1 MDPSPANAAPQ
12 DPRGLPSPG
21 LRALNFILFQLGWLA
36 CAYSMLHRH
45 PGWGVC
51 AVLAVVMIHLG
62 LCRRPL
68 QELRLILLIGVVGMP
83 IDMAQFKAGLIV
95 PLVWHPVATPM
106 WFFALYALLATT
118 LNASLG
124 WLRGRPVLA
133 AVLGAIGGPL
143 AYYAGARIGAITL
156 TGESLAVLGILWAGL
171 MPGMIWTS
179 RRIN

>member
-12 DPRGLPSPG
+12 DPRRS
-21 LRALNFILFQLGWLA
+21 
-36 CAYSMLHRH
+36 
-45 PGWGVC
+45 
-51 AVLAVVMIHLG
+51 AVA
-62 LCRRPL
+62 
-68 QELRLILLIGVVGMP
+68 LLIAVTFACGTAAPLWSDTVP
-83 IDMAQFKAGLIV
+83 LIV